1 MWKRLVSLVW
11 ATLCLA
17 FAAGCGDDEVDVAEN
32 QRTAI
37 ISYLTSSHSP
47 RLIDIRDVPNS
58 MEAKPAFYERLEY
71 NTYRYIASYYDQGR
85 EAKRMVREGDEVSL
99 TYIACRFTGGQP
111 SLANVYATND
121 ASVLAELREAG
132 LNTEFWPVEPLK
144 VKIGQT
150 RILKGVTLSLVGC
163 REGDAVEAYMTLDA
177 AYGDDVVSVAGDES
191 AIAWFYTIDSV
202 EGE

>member
-1 MWKRLVSLVW
+1 MVW
-11 ATLCLA
+11 LA
-17 FAAGCGDDEVDVAEN
+17 FVAGCNDDEVDVAEN

-132 LNTEFWPVEPLK
+132 LNTEFWPVEPLM

-177 AYGDDVVSVAGDES
+177 AYGDDVVGVAGDES

>member
-1 MWKRLVSLVW
+1 MWKRVVSLVL

-17 FAAGCGDDEVDVAEN
+17 FVAGCNDEEVDVAES
-32 QRTAI
+32 QRSAI
-37 ISYLTSSHSP
+37 VNYLTSSHSP

-85 EAKRMVREGDEVSL
+85 EAKRMVRAGDEVSL
-99 TYIACRFTGGQP
+99 TYIAFRFTGGQP

-121 ASVLAELREAG
+121 ASTLAELRKAG
-132 LNTEFWPVEPLK
+132 LNTEFWPAEPLK

-150 RILKGVTLSLVGC
+150 KIIKGVPLSLVGC
-163 REGDAVEAYMTLDA
+163 REGDVVEAYMTLDA
-177 AYGDDVVSVAGDES
+177 AYGNDVIGVAGDES
-191 AIAWFYTIDSV
+191 AIAWFYSIDSV
-202 EGE
+202 VGE

>member
-1 MWKRLVSLVW
+1 MV
-11 ATLCLA
+11 CLA
-17 FAAGCGDDEVDVAEN
+17 FVAGCNDDEVDVAEN

-37 ISYLTSSHSP
+37 VSYLTSSHSP

-58 MEAKPAFYERLEY
+58 MDAKPAFYERLEY

-111 SLANVYATND
+111 SIANVYATND

-132 LNTEFWPVEPLK
+132 LNTEFWPMEPLK

-150 RILKGVTLSLVGC
+150 QIIKGVALSLVGC
-163 REGDAVEAYMTLDA
+163 REGDVVEAYMTLDA
-177 AYGDDVVSVAGDES
+177 AYGDDVVGVAGDES

-202 EGE
+202 VGE

>member
-32 QRTAI
+32 QRSSI
-37 ISYLTSSHSP
+37 VSYLTSSHSP

-85 EAKRMVREGDEVSL
+85 EARRTIREGDEVSL
-99 TYIACRFTGGQP
+99 TYVAFRFTGGQP
-111 SLANVYATND
+111 SLVNVYATND
-121 ASVLAELREAG
+121 ASVLAELSKAG
-132 LNTEFWPVEPLK
+132 LNTEFWPQEPLK

-150 RILKGVTLSLVGC
+150 RIIKGVTLSLVGC
-163 REGDAVEAYMTLDA
+163 REGDTVEAYMTLDA
-177 AYGDDVVSVAGDES
+177 AYEDDVVGVAGDES

-202 EGE
+202 VGE